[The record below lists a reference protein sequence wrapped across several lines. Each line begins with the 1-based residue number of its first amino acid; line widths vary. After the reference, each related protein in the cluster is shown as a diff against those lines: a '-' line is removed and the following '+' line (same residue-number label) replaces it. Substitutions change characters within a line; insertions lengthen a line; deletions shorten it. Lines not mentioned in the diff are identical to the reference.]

1 MALSG
6 FRDFYPDDCAFRNAM
21 FAKWRDVAHRYGFVE
36 YDGPPLEP
44 LDLFTKKSGQEI
56 VGQLYN
62 FKDKGDRDVA
72 LRPEMTPTLARLVTA
87 RHKDFKKP
95 LKWFSIPQVYRYER
109 PQKGRGREHY
119 QLNCDIIGEASLEAD
134 VELIALVI
142 DVLRAFG
149 LTEKD
154 FVVRLSDRVFWS
166 DFMDAHHVPNDQ
178 RYAFIQAIDKSER
191 EPRESTIEK
200 LKKFEPYIERS
211 MEKIEE
217 SRRLGEGLAD
227 KVFAI
232 LDDAMKGKSE
242 RLDTVETGLRHRGL
256 GDYVKRDYTV
266 VRGLAYYTGVVFE
279 VFDRTGEFRAIA
291 GGGRYDTL
299 LKNLGGVDLPALG
312 FGMGDVVLG
321 EMLKAKHAIKSL
333 HDYVSA
339 YVVIADEGYRTE
351 AMKVVQRLRDANY
364 RIDYPMA
371 PMKVGK
377 QLQIAEEKG
386 CGVAFIIDAKIQNGL
401 VDAKNLT
408 DRTQSELFA
417 DKMDYYM
424 RFEHTLQRERSIK
437 ESSPV
442 AFERYKR
449 DILNRAWALTEEEPE
464 EAPPRSETSDAG
476 K

>member
-6 FRDFYPDDCAFRNAM
+6 FRDFYPDECAARNAI
-21 FAKWRDVAHRYGFVE
+21 FSTWRQVARRYGFVE

-44 LDLFTKKSGQEI
+44 LDLFTKKSGPEI

-119 QLNCDIIGEASLEAD
+119 QFNCDIIGEAGLEAD

-142 DVLRAFG
+142 DTLRTFG

-154 FVVRLSDRVFWS
+154 FVVRLSDRQFWT
-166 DFMDAHHVPNDQ
+166 DFMDAKSVPEEQ

-191 EPRESTIEK
+191 EPREKTAEK
-200 LKKFEPYIERS
+200 LGP
-211 MEKIEE
+211 
-217 SRRLGEGLAD
+217 LAD
-227 KVFAI
+227 EVFAI
-232 LDDAMKGKSE
+232 LADAAGAKSE

-256 GDYVKRDYTV
+256 QDYVKRDYTV

-291 GGGRYDTL
+291 GGGRYDNL

-321 EMLKAKHAIKSL
+321 EILRSRPKRPEHPFRRERRVFVAL
-333 HDYVSA
+333 
-339 YVVIADEGYRTE
+339 ADEQFRPQ
-351 AMKVVQRLRDANY
+351 AMKLLQGLRGNLQLPVY
-364 RIDYPMA
+364 YPMQTTRL
-371 PMKVGK
+371 GK
-377 QLQIAEEKG
+377 QLQQADELG
-386 CGVAFIIDAKIQNGL
+386 CDLVLI
-401 VDAKNLT
+401 VDAMIREGKVALKDLGTREQIEVAT
-408 DRTQSELFA
+408 DEAGAYYDLSE
-417 DKMDYYM
+417 KCS
-424 RFEHTLQRERSIK
+424 TLC
-437 ESSPV
+437 
-442 AFERYKR
+442 
-449 DILNRAWALTEEEPE
+449 
-464 EAPPRSETSDAG
+464 
-476 K
+476 

>member
-6 FRDFYPDDCAFRNAM
+6 VRDFYPDECAARNAI
-21 FAKWRDVAHRYGFVE
+21 FSTWRDVARRYGFVE

-44 LDLFTKKSGQEI
+44 LDLFTKKSGPEI

-95 LKWFSIPQVYRYER
+95 LKWFSIPQVFRYER
-109 PQKGRGREHY
+109 QQKGRLREHY
-119 QLNCDIIGEASLEAD
+119 QFNCDIIGEAGLEAD

-142 DVLRAFG
+142 DTLRAFG

-154 FVVRLSDRVFWS
+154 FVVRLSDRQFWT
-166 DFMDAHHVPNDQ
+166 DFMDAKAVPEEQ

-191 EPRESTIEK
+191 EPKEKTAEK
-200 LKKFEPYIERS
+200 LGP
-211 MEKIEE
+211 
-217 SRRLGEGLAD
+217 LAD
-227 KVFAI
+227 EVFAI
-232 LDDAMKGKSE
+232 LADASGAKSE

-256 GDYVKRDYTV
+256 HDYVKRDYTV

-321 EMLKAKHAIKSL
+321 ELLKAKQWKH
-333 HDYVSA
+333 HV
-339 YVVIADEGYRTE
+339 GG
-351 AMKVVQRLRDANY
+351 
-364 RIDYPMA
+364 ID
-371 PMKVGK
+371 
-377 QLQIAEEKG
+377 L
-386 CGVAFIIDAKIQNGL
+386 FIG
-401 VDAKNLT
+401 
-408 DRTQSELFA
+408 
-417 DKMDYYM
+417 
-424 RFEHTLQRERSIK
+424 IK
-437 ESSPV
+437 EGASSPSEYQEELARFVQKCRDNGFKVDYSLKPGSWKRQQESAENARARYFCVIGEGFV
-442 AFERYKR
+442 ALKVQCRLLDRNVSVGDKSFDEIFDEMMKF
-449 DILNRAWALTEEEPE
+449 
-464 EAPPRSETSDAG
+464 RSGIDFSVD
-476 K
+476 